1 MATYEDTARLTRLTA
16 HLETALPAYLADLE
30 TLVGIDS
37 GSYSKV
43 GVDRVS
49 AWMAERLEHL
59 GAGIERVPDADLG
72 DTVVATFEGAREGP
86 TVMLIGHTDTVFEDG
101 TAAARPFAM
110 REGRALGPGTSDMKA
125 GLLVGLYAL
134 EALRAVGPRPAWLPV
149 GRLVYVVNP
158 DEEIGSPA
166 STPVIER
173 LAADADVALVLEA
186 ARENGDIVSARKG
199 MLHLRATVHG
209 RAAHAGVEP
218 HKGRSAVLEAAHKT
232 VALHA
237 LNGRWPSVTVN
248 VGSLQG
254 GTRPNIVAESAVL
267 GVDVRAGSAAE
278 QRAAEAAVRDILERS
293 SVPDVSTTVEVTAQ
307 HWPMERTE
315 ASGRLV
321 DAAVR
326 IATRLGFSVRDAATG
341 GGSDANTTAALG
353 VPSIDGLG
361 PVGGDDHSPLEYI
374 EVASIVPRTAL
385 LAELIAAIGDGVD

>member
-1 MATYEDTARLTRLTA
+1 METFEDAARLTRVAA
-16 HLETALPAYLADLE
+16 HLETVLPAYLADLE
-30 TLVGIDS
+30 ALVGIDS
-37 GSYSKV
+37 GSYSKE
-43 GVDRVS
+43 GVDRVG

-59 GAGIERVPDADLG
+59 GASIERVPDAALG
-72 DTVVATFEGAREGP
+72 DTVVATLEGAHEGP
-86 TVMLIGHTDTVFEDG
+86 TVLLIGHTDTVFEDG

-173 LAADADVALVLEA
+173 VAAGADTALVLEA

-237 LNGRWPSVTVN
+237 LNGRWPSVMVN

-278 QRAAEAAVRDILERS
+278 QRAAESAVRDILERS
-293 SVPDVSTTVEVTAQ
+293 SVPDVSTTVELTAQ
-307 HWPMERTE
+307 HWPMERTV

-326 IATRLGFSVRDAATG
+326 IAARLGFTLRDAATG
-341 GGSDANTTAALG
+341 GCSDANTTAALG

-361 PVGGDDHSPLEYI
+361 PVGGNDHSPLEYI

-385 LAELIAAIGDGVD
+385 LAELISAIGDGVG